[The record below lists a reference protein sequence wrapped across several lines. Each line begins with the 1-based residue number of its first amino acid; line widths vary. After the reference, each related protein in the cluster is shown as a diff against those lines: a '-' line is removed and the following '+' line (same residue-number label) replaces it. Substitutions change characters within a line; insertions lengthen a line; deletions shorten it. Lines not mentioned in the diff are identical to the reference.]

1 MASRNTISDIAR
13 QLGVSK
19 TLVSFVLNGKSKEM
33 RISDE
38 MTSRVLELARS
49 LNYKPN
55 YLAKSLRTGKS
66 HTIGL
71 IVADISNPF
80 FAHLARYIE
89 IEASKRKYKIVF
101 SSSDENRTKFAAQL
115 EILKDGHV
123 DGFIL
128 TPPIGSEKELLL
140 LKEQKIPFVLVDRI
154 FKNVEAHSVIIDN
167 YHEAYYAT
175 MRLISNGRKNIALL
189 NVNNELI
196 TMQARAKG
204 YMDAIG
210 ASGLKAEPSLIKHL
224 KFSHE
229 KKLVMKA
236 ILEIIQNKADAILF
250 TTNKLGVLGIECIQE
265 LELRIPEN
273 LSIISFDDTD
283 LYKISSTSISA
294 IQQPLENMSKEAVRI
309 LVSMIETPDVLTDF
323 EKIELKAE
331 FILRKSCM

>member
-140 LKEQKIPFVLVDRI
+140 LQEQKVPFVLVDRI

-167 YHEAYYAT
+167 YHAAYYAT

-210 ASGLKAEPSLIKHL
+210 ASGLKAEPALIKHL

-236 ILEIIQNKADAILF
+236 ILEIIQNKADAVLF

-309 LVSMIETPDVLTDF
+309 LVSMIETPAAIKDF

-331 FILRKSCM
+331 FVLRKSCM